1 MINCAIVLTIASTV
15 QTCLQRPFQHTR
27 VHFYFLYESNFAA
40 CNIITKFL
48 LAVCL
53 VFAMVGMK
61 ASVSSVSSGKK
72 PTPIRRPCPEIDME
86 ELKEKFHGYVEKV
99 GSKEAFNLYAY
110 NNLPVSN
117 AVDGYSMLKKEQ
129 LVVLL
134 IQVSPLGMIKFSHL
148 RDGCKYLEDTFGKE
162 LFSCFTASAP
172 LLAGKVADQLFVL
185 LAHVRRV
192 MGNMDRWT
200 EAFARFNIHHLAG
213 LKNLQGFMAEHGF
226 EVKTTKS
233 KEPDSPTV
241 TPLKLRKLGVQ
252 ISDVS
257 VDSFGFANIPRM
269 DAKSPDP
276 EVQLLH
282 EESPTPLKKRPAAAT
297 PMKRPAAVTIKKH
310 KGVIAM
316 KAESSCVKQVD
327 FKINIGTLV
336 VAGGKDQSYVQHVPK
351 GSSKKQ
357 LVVAVS
363 KSMTHEHRKL
373 IDKIHGWILKQSGPS
388 KMEVVNYRNK
398 LLS

>member
-1 MINCAIVLTIASTV
+1 MFS
-15 QTCLQRPFQHTR
+15 
-27 VHFYFLYESNFAA
+27 YEANFAA
-40 CNIITKFL
+40 CSVITKFL

-61 ASVSSVSSGKK
+61 ASVSSKSSGKK
-72 PTPIRRPCPEIDME
+72 QTPIRRPCPEIDME
-86 ELKEKFHGYVEKV
+86 ELKEKLHAFVEKV
-99 GSKEAFNLYAY
+99 GFKEAFNLYAY

-129 LVVLL
+129 LVMLL
-134 IQVSPLGMIKFSHL
+134 LQVSPLGMIKFSHL

-162 LFSCFTASAP
+162 LFSCFTVSAP
-172 LLAGKVADQLFVL
+172 MLAGKVADQLFVL

-200 EAFARFNIHHLAG
+200 EAFARFSNNDLAG
-213 LKNLQGFMAEHGF
+213 LKNLQGYMVEHGF

-233 KEPDSPTV
+233 KEPDSPAV
-241 TPLKLRKLGVQ
+241 TPLKFRKLAMQ

-257 VDSFGFANIPRM
+257 VDSFGLAKVPRM
-269 DAKSPDP
+269 HATSPDP
-276 EVQLLH
+276 EVLLLH
-282 EESPTPLKKRPAAAT
+282 EESPMPLKKRPAAAT
-297 PMKRPAAVTIKKH
+297 PMKRPAAETIKKH

-316 KAESSCVKQVD
+316 KAESSCAKKQVD

-373 IDKIHGWILKQSGPS
+373 IDKIHDWILKQSGPS